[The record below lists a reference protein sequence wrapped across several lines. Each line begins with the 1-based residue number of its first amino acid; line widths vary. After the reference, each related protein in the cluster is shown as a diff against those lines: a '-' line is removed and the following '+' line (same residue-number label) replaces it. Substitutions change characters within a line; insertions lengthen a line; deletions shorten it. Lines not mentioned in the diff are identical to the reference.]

1 MLRRTAWIVLLL
13 SAVLEAVWAT
23 ALGQSQGFTQLTP
36 SIVFAVAALLSFLG
50 LERAVQV
57 IPLATGYAVW
67 TGVGGALTVIW
78 ALATGAQPF
87 NPLMLVFLAGILVAV
102 AGLALTERHEA
113 AAEPEPA
120 AAEASAAAAHG
131 QDASAPAP

>member
-1 MLRRTAWIVLLL
+1 MGVRTAWLVLLA

-23 ALGQSQGFTQLTP
+23 ALGESAGFSEPIPT
-36 SIVFAVAALLSFLG
+36 IVFVVAAVLSFIG

-78 ALATGAQPF
+78 ALVTGAQPW
-87 NPLMLVFLAGILVAV
+87 NPLMLLFLAGILVAV
-102 AGLALTERHEA
+102 AGLALTERA
-113 AAEPEPA
+113 VSSPVTEPPSS
-120 AAEASAAAAHG
+120 ASG
-131 QDASAPAP
+131 GSGVES

>member
-1 MLRRTAWIVLLL
+1 MSARTAWLVLLA

-23 ALGQSQGFTQLTP
+23 ALGDSEGFSRPLPTV
-36 SIVFAVAALLSFLG
+36 VFAVAAILSFIG

-78 ALATGAQPF
+78 ALMTGTQPW
-87 NPLMLVFLAGILVAV
+87 NPLMLLFLAGILVAV
-102 AGLALTERHEA
+102 AGLALTEHPTPEPESAEA
-113 AAEPEPA
+113 AA
-120 AAEASAAAAHG
+120 
-131 QDASAPAP
+131 SAPD

>member
-1 MLRRTAWIVLLL
+1 MGRRAAWLVLLA

-23 ALGQSQGFTQLTP
+23 ALGASDGLSRPIPTV
-36 SIVFAVAALLSFLG
+36 VFAVAAVLSFVG
-50 LERAVQV
+50 LERAVQR

-78 ALATGAQPF
+78 ALVTGTQPW

-102 AGLALTERHEA
+102 AGLALTERPMEPQA
-113 AAEPEPA
+113 GAVTEPEP
-120 AAEASAAAAHG
+120 
-131 QDASAPAP
+131 DRPR

>member
-1 MLRRTAWIVLLL
+1 MRARTAWLVLLA
-13 SAVLEAVWAT
+13 SAVLEAVWAS
-23 ALGQSQGFTQLTP
+23 ALGESQGFSRPIPTV
-36 SIVFAVAALLSFLG
+36 VFAVAAAVSFVG

-87 NPLMLVFLAGILVAV
+87 NPLILVFLAGILVAV

-113 AAEPEPA
+113 TGAEPVT
-120 AAEASAAAAHG
+120 AETSVSDDR
-131 QDASAPAP
+131 DASASTH

>member
-1 MLRRTAWIVLLL
+1 MSQRNAWIVLLA

-23 ALGQSQGFTQLTP
+23 ALGQSEGFTRLVP
-36 SIVFAVAALLSFLG
+36 SIVFVVAGIVSFLG
-50 LERAVQV
+50 LERAVRV

-102 AGLALTERHEA
+102 AGLALTERAEA
-113 AAEPEPA
+113 EQPPAERAEPASPAEP
-120 AAEASAAAAHG
+120 
-131 QDASAPAP
+131 DASAR

>member
-1 MLRRTAWIVLLL
+1 MAQRTAWIVLLA

-23 ALGQSQGFTQLTP
+23 ALGQSEGFTQLVP
-36 SIVFAVAALLSFLG
+36 SIVFVVAGIISFLG
-50 LERAVQV
+50 LERAVRV

-102 AGLALTERHEA
+102 AGLALTERAEA
-113 AAEPEPA
+113 EQPPAERAEPASPAEP
-120 AAEASAAAAHG
+120 
-131 QDASAPAP
+131 DASAP